1 MSLTIPLPEA
11 RRLAVAS
18 QGFETRPARPMI
30 AHLRRLANQIHAF
43 QIDSVNVLARA
54 QYVPA
59 FARLGPYPMHAL
71 DSLAYRRRELFEY
84 WGHAACLL
92 RIALYPFVRYR
103 MQRHSE
109 QTQKY
114 MRSRRGA
121 YTAKV
126 YDEVGERGP
135 LTAAELSN
143 PGQCSGSCTTSAR
156 FLLSDTLVARCDLK
170 ADRARRV
177 LVVQGAFLEPRQV
190 ARRVIADLTAELR
203 QMQAWLEL
211 DRIEVGQRGDLAP
224 LLRRAVS
231 TSTRR
236 RASTL

>member
-18 QGFETRPARPMI
+18 QGFETRPARPTI

-43 QIDSVNVLARA
+43 QIDSGNVLARA

-71 DSLAYRRRELFEY
+71 IRWLTAGASSSNTGDMRR
-84 WGHAACLL
+84 ACCAS
-92 RIALYPFVRYR
+92 RCIRSCYR

-143 PGQCSGSCTTSAR
+143 PGQRSGSCTTSAR

-177 LVVQGAFLEPRQV
+177 LV
-190 ARRVIADLTAELR
+190 
-203 QMQAWLEL
+203 
-211 DRIEVGQRGDLAP
+211 
-224 LLRRAVS
+224 
-231 TSTRR
+231 
-236 RASTL
+236 